1 MSEPIL
7 SREEFEAWASS
18 EGIDTRC
25 SVHHDDVYAYPA
37 ARTAWRG
44 WQAARRTTPDREALV
59 EECAKVAEQRS
70 LMLPSD
76 SDMTRG
82 YANGRLGAASD
93 IRALKT
99 ATTTSLRDTIVEE
112 IADTID
118 HMGEGRRLEEYV
130 EAIRTFK
137 SAPSRALDRLAE
149 NAQELG
155 LDYMT
160 APTAASRE
168 KGNG

>member
-1 MSEPIL
+1 MDE
-7 SREEFEAWASS
+7 REIKRTQSIEQAMDKLFSAFIDCTLHAQEAL
-18 EGIDTRC
+18 ELRRYIIQLE
-25 SVHHDDVYAYPA
+25 
-37 ARTAWRG
+37 
-44 WQAARRTTPDREALV
+44 QAARRTTP
-59 EECAKVAEQRS
+59 
-70 LMLPSD
+70 
-76 SDMTRG
+76 
-82 YANGRLGAASD
+82 Y
-93 IRALKT
+93 
-99 ATTTSLRDTIVEE
+99 RDTLVEE

-149 NAQELG
+149 NARDLG

-168 KGNG
+168 EGNG